1 MDLAAVKAEFQGQV
15 FDELKVTPDAQALA
29 IYAQACGEQSACF
42 IDPADPDFQ
51 APPTYAS
58 SIHAGQR
65 YPKGF
70 PKFSGLGMDGGKAVT
85 NHVPIRAGVEITAR
99 SHIHD
104 LYVKS
109 GRSGN
114 MTFIVLRMDL
124 YDPSETH
131 LASAD
136 TSIVIR
142 EKPQKKSQDQSED
155 KTKKERS

>member
-29 IYAQACGEQSACF
+29 IYAQACGEQAAIY

-51 APPTYAS
+51 APPTYPS

-85 NHVPIRAGVEITAR
+85 NHAPIRPGVEITAR

-124 YDPSETH
+124 YDPAETH

-142 EKPQKKSQDQSED
+142 EKPNKKP
-155 KTKKERS
+155 TKEADA